1 MIDLIVSQLTDVFRI
16 GLIVALVITTLRT
29 SAITGR
35 LIPLACG
42 VVFVAVMLPLT
53 LPTGAVPLTES
64 ILAGL
69 VANLIILVPV
79 LTAASVFQ
87 RMRR

>member
-1 MIDLIVSQLTDVFRI
+1 LIDLIVSQLTDVFRI

-53 LPTGAVPLTES
+53 LPTGSVPLTES

-79 LTAASVFQ
+79 LAAASVFQ